1 MTMEKLSEAV
11 LDKVKAEAAEII
23 SQAESTAEERLAK
36 AREQQNA
43 RYEEEK
49 ARITEEAE
57 SEVSRIRAQT
67 SISVRLE
74 ILRAKNEVIEK
85 IVSGIKKRL
94 ADLPDNNELTVNL
107 ITEGV
112 QVIGTNE
119 VIVYV
124 SPGHIDSV
132 KNLVQKDRTLSSVVK
147 DYKETRCSGGAV
159 IEDLA
164 GTLSIDN
171 TFETRIEMLLPQM
184 LPEISKEL
192 FGQ

>member
-11 LDKVKAEAAEII
+11 LDKVKAEAEEII
-23 SQAESTAEERLAK
+23 RQAESTAEERLAK

-49 ARITEEAE
+49 TRITEEAE

-67 SISVRLE
+67 SINIKQE
-74 ILRAKNEVIEK
+74 ILKAKNEVIEK
-85 IVSGIKKRL
+85 IVSGIRERL
-94 ADLPDNNELTVNL
+94 ADLSDNDELTVNL
-107 ITEGV
+107 IKEGI

-119 VIVYV
+119 VVVYV
-124 SPGHIDSV
+124 SPGHIDGV
-132 KNLVQKDRTLSSVVK
+132 KVLVQKDRDLSSVIK
-147 DYKETRCSGGAV
+147 DYKETGCTGGAV
-159 IEDLA
+159 IEDLT

-171 TFETRIEMLLPQM
+171 TFETRIEMLLPQI

-192 FGQ
+192 FG

>member
-11 LDKVKAEAAEII
+11 LDKVKAESEEII
-23 SQAESTAEERLAK
+23 RQAESTAEERLAK

-49 ARITEEAE
+49 TRITEEAE

-67 SISVRLE
+67 SINIKQE
-74 ILRAKNEVIEK
+74 ILKAKNEVIEK
-85 IVSGIKKRL
+85 IVSGIRERL
-94 ADLPDNNELTVNL
+94 ADLSDNDELTVNL
-107 ITEGV
+107 IKEGI

-119 VIVYV
+119 VVVYV
-124 SPGHIDSV
+124 SPGHIDGV
-132 KNLVQKDRTLSSVVK
+132 KVLVQKDRDLSSVIK
-147 DYKETRCSGGAV
+147 DYKETGCTGGAV
-159 IEDLA
+159 IEDLT

-171 TFETRIEMLLPQM
+171 TFETRIEMLLPQI

-192 FGQ
+192 FG